1 MLLSGDG
8 VRSVL
13 KRDGVLSSSLNSANS
28 CQIDVQEGQKMG
40 VRLQLNKNQIVS
52 FIEDGGDVQYK
63 RC

>member
-52 FIEDGGDVQYK
+52 FIEDGGDV
-63 RC
+63 